1 MKFQNIKGCCIPLK
15 QHSNMLHAF
24 CRAFNKIVE
33 SDFQHYVECCGNKQ
47 HHLLHLSHTTK
58 SHATC
63 CLLLNQWNST
73 YYMQQCCMPHVASVE
88 YRIYILSFSSII
100 ISICGA
106 FKVLF
111 YFNVIFKKS
120 NPMSILV
127 GWKWTLDFDSTGK
140 KKKLLISIPTIR

>member
-1 MKFQNIKGCCIPLK
+1 MRFQNIKGCCIPLR

-24 CRAFNKIVE
+24 CRAFNKIAE
-33 SDFQHYVECCGNKQ
+33 CGFQHYVDCCGNKQ
-47 HHLLHLSHTTK
+47 HHLLLLSHTTK

-73 YYMQQCCMPHVASVE
+73 YYMQQCCMPHVAKMLPQWNTVF
-88 YRIYILSFSSII
+88 IYLSFSSII

-111 YFNVIFKKS
+111 YYYLLKVKS
-120 NPMSILV
+120 DVHFRRLEV
-127 GWKWTLDFDSTGK
+127 DTGF
-140 KKKLLISIPTIR
+140 